1 MRSRFDESLTLLNN
15 GLIEMGG
22 LVESAIFQATQA
34 LLEQDAAKAREII
47 AGDTI
52 IDEKEKDIESQCLKL
67 LLHQQPVAR
76 DLRQISTALKL
87 ITDMERIG
95 DQAADISELCIYLAE
110 QQYIKKLEHIPQMA
124 GETIKMV
131 TWAIDAFVKKDQALA
146 ETVIAHDGVVDALY
160 VTVKRDLINLV
171 HEDVKTGEQAFDLL
185 QIAKY
190 YERIG
195 DHAVNIAEWV
205 IFSIT
210 GKHKDKQML

>member
-1 MRSRFDESLTLLNN
+1 MRSRFDESLLLLNN
-15 GLIEMGG
+15 SLIEMGG
-22 LVESAIFQATQA
+22 LVEGAIYKATQA
-34 LLEQDAAKAREII
+34 LLEQDASSARNII
-47 AGDTI
+47 EGDSI

-76 DLRQISTALKL
+76 DLRQISTALKI

-146 ETVIAHDGVVDALY
+146 ETVIAHDDVVDSLY
-160 VTVKRDLINLV
+160 VTVKRDLIDLV
-171 HEDVKTGEQAFDLL
+171 HEDVKTGEQAFDLM

-210 GKHKDKQML
+210 GKHKDKQVL